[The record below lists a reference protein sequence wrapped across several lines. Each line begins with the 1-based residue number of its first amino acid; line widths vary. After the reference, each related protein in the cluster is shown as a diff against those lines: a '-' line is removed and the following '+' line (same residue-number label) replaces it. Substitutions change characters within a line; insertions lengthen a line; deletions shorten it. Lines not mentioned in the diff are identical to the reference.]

1 MADGPFD
8 KTSGASGGGSGKTG
22 VRDGARAQ
30 FPDRPAAGGSSRIW
44 SAIGACAL
52 MGALLT
58 SVSAISGAGD
68 HKVNQAKGLD
78 AAIAER
84 EKRVAALDEERKRRE
99 DALADLQRRANAKE
113 SELAETGER
122 VAALEERRGAL
133 QRQVAEL
140 TGPVA
145 PSAGEPAVA
154 ADDFGIPAED
164 GALQEAPRAAPA
176 DQPSGST
183 ATVDAPPRPA
193 LDADRSSARMANDAV
208 PSPPPGPAV
217 ERPASDEATPAV
229 DRPAQTAGSVRVFI
243 HVRSSDPVARN
254 RARAVAAEL
263 RRRGVS
269 VAEIRGVRLP
279 VRRDSVRFFYDA
291 DRGAVSELQRAVRD
305 ASTGGANPVAQDYRS
320 YGAPP
325 RPGTIELWLS

>member
-1 MADGPFD
+1 MADGRFD
-8 KTSGASGGGSGKTG
+8 KASSASKTG

-30 FPDRPAAGGSSRIW
+30 FPDRGATGGWSRLW
-44 SAIGACAL
+44 PMIGTCAL
-52 MGALLT
+52 VAALLT
-58 SVSAISGAGD
+58 GVSALSGFGD
-68 HKVNQAKGLD
+68 HKADQAKALD
-78 AAIAER
+78 AQIIER
-84 EKRVAALDEERKRRE
+84 EKRVASLDEERKRRE

-113 SELAETGER
+113 SELAETNER
-122 VAALEERRGAL
+122 VAALEEKRGAL

-145 PSAGEPAVA
+145 PSDGELAVVSNDPSA
-154 ADDFGIPAED
+154 PVED
-164 GALQEAPRAAPA
+164 GAPQEGAQAAPA
-176 DQPSGST
+176 DQPQDST
-183 ATVDAPPRPA
+183 ATVDAPPQPNPDPDRSRARVVNTAVPTPTPA
-193 LDADRSSARMANDAV
+193 PAADRRASYDETQEADRSAQAS
-208 PSPPPGPAV
+208 GP
-217 ERPASDEATPAV
+217 
-229 DRPAQTAGSVRVFI
+229 VRVFI
-243 HVRSSDPVARN
+243 HVRSSDPAARN

-291 DRGAVSELQRAVRD
+291 DRSAVSELQRAVRD
-305 ASTGGANPVAQDYRS
+305 ALSDGANPVAQDYRS